1 MVCLNV
7 AVGVIVEEN
16 HWTIGIIR
24 IFITCPAHLF
34 SNIHKYVGTYICL
47 QADQKFPEYSHQ
59 PCVRKTYPLLN
70 SIPKTLHFYSVFGIE
85 VVSFLDMNV
94 LSVL

>member
-47 QADQKFPEYSHQ
+47 QADQEFPEYSH
-59 PCVRKTYPLLN
+59 
-70 SIPKTLHFYSVFGIE
+70 
-85 VVSFLDMNV
+85 
-94 LSVL
+94 